1 MRFCKYLTEEITN
14 SDIKEFENRWKAKL
28 KPFGL
33 TNFEFSKHSGKLKLN
48 HDRNKPLVD
57 IEELDFV
64 LDGFIKK
71 MGSQLRKDIENVKNN
86 TAKKRGFK
94 KQDIPPNNLEFTV
107 RSASSKVNFVFVLK
121 QDRKTKGT
129 AMILP
134 MTMMRKKNFKLK
146 KGEEV
151 MVERREIWI

>member
-1 MRFCKYLTEEITN
+1 MRFQNYLNEEITN
-14 SDIKEFENRWKAKL
+14 PDIKDFESRWKAKL
-28 KPFGL
+28 APFGI

-57 IEELDFV
+57 IEELDYV
-64 LDGFIKK
+64 MNGFIRK
-71 MGSQLRKDIENVKNN
+71 MGSQLKKDVVNVKNN
-86 TAKKRGFK
+86 TAKKRGIK
-94 KQDIPPNNLEFTV
+94 KQEIPPNNLEFTV
-107 RSASSKVNFVFVLK
+107 KSASNKVNFVFVLK

-134 MTMMRKKNFKLK
+134 ITMMRKKNFKIK

-151 MVERREIWI
+151 MVERREIWT